1 VRNILRLSLTLGF
14 VGVISAA
21 LLTGVN
27 NVTAPIISERQEA
40 EYMQALEIFFPGVA
54 GFESEDIDGNHFD
67 VILDENGDMM
77 GVMATVQQQGYDGT
91 ITYNLAL
98 DENGVINGV
107 RVVSHSETPGI
118 GDVITTDGF
127 QEQFIGKSFEDP
139 LTAGEDVD
147 IVSGATIS
155 TAAMVNSIRSIS
167 GVIAENFLGFEAAVI
182 NIAEVPDGKYQGSAP
197 GLNGPIVVEVE
208 VSGGAI
214 IAIEVIEQSETPTY
228 YVESYPL
235 IPDQIIAEQSFDIDT
250 KTGATISAEGIINAV
265 KNALMEALGF
275 DTEEPEEDEQL
286 ALDININEVPD
297 GIYEGSGE
305 GFYGDITVEV
315 EVTGGEIVS
324 ISILQQE
331 ETPEYY
337 TKAYPMIPD
346 LIVEEQS
353 LEIDTSTG
361 ATFSSKGIVEAVF
374 NALSGALETDGGGEE

>member
-27 NVTAPIISERQEA
+27 NVTAPIIAERQEA
-40 EYMQALEIFFPGVA
+40 EYMQALELFFPEVA
-54 GFESEDIDGNHFD
+54 GFESEDIDGNHYD
-67 VILDENGDMM
+67 VILNENDNMI

-98 DENGVINGV
+98 DEDGVIVGV

-118 GDVITTDGF
+118 GDVITTDDF
-127 QEQFIGKSFEDP
+127 QNQFIGKSFEDP
-139 LTAGEDVD
+139 LTAGDDVD

-155 TAAMVNSIRSIS
+155 TSAMVNSIRNIS
-167 GVIAENFLGFEAAVI
+167 GVVAENFLGFEAVTI
-182 NIAEVPDGKYQGSAP
+182 DITEVPDGKYQGSAP

-214 IAIEVIEQSETPTY
+214 TAIEVIEQNETPTY

-235 IPDQIIAEQSFDIDT
+235 IPDQIIAEQSLDIDT
-250 KTGATISAEGIINAV
+250 KTGATVSAEGIVNAV
-265 KNALMEALGF
+265 ENALFEALGF
-275 DTEEPEEDEQL
+275 DTEEPEEDEPVSF
-286 ALDININEVPD
+286 DININEVPD
-297 GIYEGSGE
+297 GIYEGGGE
-305 GFYGDITVEV
+305 GFYGPITVEV
-315 EVTGGEIVS
+315 EVAGGEIVG

-337 TKAYPMIPD
+337 SKANPLIPEM
-346 LIVEEQS
+346 IVEEQS
-353 LEIDTSTG
+353 LDIDTSTG

-374 NALSGALETDGGGEE
+374 NALSGALETDSGGED

>member
-1 VRNILRLSLTLGF
+1 MRNILRLSLTLGF

-40 EYMQALEIFFPGVA
+40 EYMQALELFFPEVA
-54 GFESEDIDGNHFD
+54 GFESEEIDGNQYD
-67 VILDENGDMM
+67 VIFDENDNMI

-98 DENGVINGV
+98 DENGVILGV

-127 QEQFIGKSFEDP
+127 QDQFIGKSFEDP

-155 TAAMVNSIRSIS
+155 TAAMINSIRNIS
-167 GVIAENFLGFEAAVI
+167 GVVAENFLGFEAAVI
-182 NIAEVPDGKYQGSAP
+182 DITEVPDGKYQGSAP

-208 VSGGAI
+208 VSNGEI
-214 IAIEVIEQSETPTY
+214 TAIEVLEQSETPTY

-235 IPDQIIAEQSFDIDT
+235 IPDQIIAEQSLDIDT
-250 KTGATISAEGIINAV
+250 ETGATISAEGIINAV
-265 KNALMEALGF
+265 KNALQGALGI
-275 DTEEPEEDEQL
+275 DMEEPEDEMPS
-286 ALDININEVPD
+286 LDINISDIPD
-297 GIYEGSGE
+297 GIYQGTGE

-315 EVTGGEIVS
+315 EVSGGEIVN
-324 ISILQQE
+324 ISVLQQE

-337 TKAYPMIPD
+337 TKAYPLIPE

-361 ATFSSKGIVEAVF
+361 ATFSSRGIVEAVY

>member
-27 NVTAPIISERQEA
+27 NVTAPIIAERQEA
-40 EYMQALEIFFPGVA
+40 EYMQALELFFPGVA
-54 GFESEDIDGNHFD
+54 GFESEEIDGNHYD
-67 VILDENGDMM
+67 VILDDSGNMM

-98 DENGVINGV
+98 DEDGVILGV

-127 QEQFIGKSFEDP
+127 QDQFIGKSFEDP
-139 LTAGEDVD
+139 LTAGDDVD

-155 TAAMVNSIRSIS
+155 TAAMVNSIRSIT
-167 GVIAENFLGFEAAVI
+167 GVVAENFLGFEAAVI
-182 NIAEVPDGKYQGSAP
+182 DITQVPDGKYQGSAP

-214 IAIEVIEQSETPTY
+214 TAIEVIEQSETPTY
-228 YVESYPL
+228 FVEAYPL

-265 KNALMEALGF
+265 KNALLEALGF
-275 DTEEPEEDEQL
+275 DTDAPEEDEPL
-286 ALDININEVPD
+286 ALDINISEVPD

-315 EVTGGEIVS
+315 EVSAGEIVG

-331 ETPEYY
+331 ETPEYFS
-337 TKAYPMIPD
+337 KANPLTRE
-346 LIVEEQS
+346 LIIEEQS

-361 ATFSSKGIVEAVF
+361 ATFSSKGIVEAVY
-374 NALSGALETDGGGEE
+374 NALRAALETDSGGGN

>member
-1 VRNILRLSLTLGF
+1 MRNILRLSLTLGF

-27 NVTAPIISERQEA
+27 NVTAPIIAERQEA
-40 EYMQALEIFFPGVA
+40 EYMQALDLFFPGVA
-54 GFESEDIDGNHFD
+54 SFESEDIDGNNYD
-67 VILDENGDMM
+67 VIFDEGGNMM

-98 DENGVINGV
+98 DENGAIVGFI
-107 RVVSHSETPGI
+107 VVSHSETPGI

-127 QEQFIGKSFEDP
+127 QDQFIGKSFEDP
-139 LTAGEDVD
+139 ITAGEDVD
-147 IVSGATIS
+147 IIGGATIS
-155 TAAMVNSIRSIS
+155 TAAMINSIRSIS
-167 GVIAENFLGFEAAVI
+167 SVVAENFLGFEAAVI
-182 NIAEVPDGKYQGSAP
+182 DITEVPDGKYQGSAP

-214 IAIEVIEQSETPTY
+214 TAIEVLEQTETPTY

-265 KNALMEALGF
+265 KNALLEALGI
-275 DTEEPEEDEQL
+275 DTEEPEDEML
-286 ALDININEVPD
+286 VLDINISEIPD
-297 GIYEGSGE
+297 GTYQGSGE

-315 EVTGGEIVS
+315 EVSGGEIVS

-337 TKAYPMIPD
+337 SKANPLIPD
-346 LIVEEQS
+346 LIIEEQS

-361 ATFSSKGIVEAVF
+361 ATFSSKGIVEAVY
-374 NALSGALETDGGGEE
+374 NALSGALETDSGGDE